1 MNKTYKFITGLALAA
16 VFGMAA
22 ADDFNKV
29 VDLTVIGNGSFS
41 TGFSATHTEQGAF
54 TDTYTFLFKN
64 SSQAH
69 WALDS
74 QLYNVKFIGQASTTG
89 TVANNVLAFYGMSV
103 EAGSRADA
111 LPAGGAT
118 TSNSLSF
125 DAIQFTQASW
135 FNDGLRQGLVLTIS
149 GYAGVDAIG
158 AIAAS
163 YNGTFNGAISAVP
176 EPTPAAML
184 LAGLVGVGM
193 LVRRRSSSNN
203 THSSR

>member
-1 MNKTYKFITGLALAA
+1 MNKTYKFITALALAA
-16 VFGMAA
+16 VFGTAA
-22 ADDFNKV
+22 ADNFNKT

-74 QLYNVKFIGQASTTG
+74 QLYDVKFISQASTTG
-89 TVANNVLAFYGMSV
+89 SVANNVLAFYGMTV
-103 EAGSRADA
+103 QAESRADA
-111 LPAGGAT
+111 VPAGGAT
-118 TSNSLSF
+118 SSSSLSF
-125 DAIQFTQASW
+125 DAIQYTQASW

-149 GYAGVDAIG
+149 GYAGVDAVG

-163 YNGTFNGAISAVP
+163 YNGTFNGAITPVP
-176 EPTPAAML
+176 EPAPAAML
-184 LAGLVGVGM
+184 LAGLAAVGM
-193 LVRRRSSSNN
+193 LVRRRSN
-203 THSSR
+203 TSSSR

>member
-1 MNKTYKFITGLALAA
+1 MNKTYKFFTGLALAA
-16 VFGMAA
+16 VFGTAA
-22 ADDFNKV
+22 ADNFNKT

-41 TGFSATHTEQGAF
+41 TGFSATHVEQGAF

-74 QLYNVKFIGQASTTG
+74 QLYDVKYISQVSTNG

-103 EAGSRADA
+103 QADSRADA
-111 LPAGGAT
+111 LPAGGLPS
-118 TSNSLSF
+118 SNSLSF
-125 DAIQFTQASW
+125 DSVQVTQASW

-163 YNGTFNGAISAVP
+163 YNGTFNGAITPVP
-176 EPTPAAML
+176 EPAPAAML
-184 LAGLVGVGM
+184 LAGLAAVGM
-193 LVRRRSSSNN
+193 LVRRRAKN
-203 THSSR
+203 SSR